1 MKIGGINNI
10 QNTEKLKRD
19 KVDFPKKANNEP
31 SVIFEK
37 TKEDDIKTTYDK
49 ASIDKLKNESNK
61 SFDAL
66 KKMVEELLKSQG
78 KVLKDLLPGDTVKVD
93 GATRLEASKLIADD
107 GPLGIEAMS
116 DKIVDFAKA
125 ISGGDKGKLETLKK
139 AIDKGF
145 SEAERILG
153 GLPDISMKTY
163 DRIMEKLDLWEKGN
177 DEGVQ

>member
-1 MKIGGINNI
+1 
-10 QNTEKLKRD
+10 
-19 KVDFPKKANNEP
+19 
-31 SVIFEK
+31 
-37 TKEDDIKTTYDK
+37 
-49 ASIDKLKNESNK
+49 
-61 SFDAL
+61 
-66 KKMVEELLKSQG
+66 MVEELLKSQG

-145 SEAERILG
+145 REAERILG

-163 DRIMEKLDLWEKGN
+163 DRSMEKLDLWEKGN